1 MGGRSLTESLFI
13 PVTCPEGTFFDTES
27 RACSPCPIGT
37 YNKEVGQL
45 ECQKCPEFQGKPGV
59 TETLG
64 AVKVD
69 DCKGET
75 FIISLLTS
83 LNA

>member
-1 MGGRSLTESLFI
+1 MRCSIKWQIKLFVPSLV
-13 PVTCPEGTFFDTES
+13 PCPEGTFFDVES

-45 ECQKCPEFQGKPGV
+45 ECQKCPEYQGKPGV

-69 DCKGET
+69 ECKG
-75 FIISLLTS
+75 
-83 LNA
+83 N

>member
-1 MGGRSLTESLFI
+1 MPEICIIMISKFVFVFTV
-13 PVTCPEGTFFDTES
+13 PCPEGTFFDTES
-27 RACSPCPIGT
+27 RTCSPCPVGT

-69 DCKGET
+69 ECKGT
-75 FIISLLTS
+75 NILIGI
-83 LNA
+83 